1 MAGPARERRI
11 GRGNQARQDGGG
23 GGPGRGEVMRKSKSQ
38 TDTDSLMNLHEVK
51 PKLLTPR
58 LRDTAFL
65 VPKAPL
71 TAASHRFLPGD
82 LQHKLSLV
90 LLILISSIL
99 SSFIRTQC

>member
-23 GGPGRGEVMRKSKSQ
+23 GSPGRGEVMRKCKSQ
-38 TDTDSLMNLHEVK
+38 TDSLMKLHEVK

-58 LRDTAFL
+58 LRDTVFL